1 MFLRPNQR
9 TKDGKTHT
17 YWNVVENRRLGNG
30 KIVQRQV
37 LYLGEISSAQT
48 ELWQRAISDV
58 TGPGKPG
65 HGTPLLSDRASHIDV
80 PPIQVRL
87 SQMRLCRPRQFGS
100 CWLVISACTFARIP
114 SASIED
120 LTMNHPRIAR

>member
-100 CWLVISACTFARIP
+100 CWLA
-114 SASIED
+114 
-120 LTMNHPRIAR
+120 